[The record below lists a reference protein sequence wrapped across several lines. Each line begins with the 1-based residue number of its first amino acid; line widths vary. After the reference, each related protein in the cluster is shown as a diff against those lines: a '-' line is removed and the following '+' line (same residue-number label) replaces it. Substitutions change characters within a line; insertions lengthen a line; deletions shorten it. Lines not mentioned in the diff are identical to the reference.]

1 MRTEA
6 PKRLRTNCYFNKHL
20 QKKKKKGTSAASERA
35 FSQSGRIISTDRC
48 SLSAESITILMMEK
62 CRLSSSTEVL
72 RNEMN
77 KILGRKQVLALLIIR
92 LKEK

>member
-1 MRTEA
+1 
-6 PKRLRTNCYFNKHL
+6 
-20 QKKKKKGTSAASERA
+20 
-35 FSQSGRIISTDRC
+35 
-48 SLSAESITILMMEK
+48 MMEK